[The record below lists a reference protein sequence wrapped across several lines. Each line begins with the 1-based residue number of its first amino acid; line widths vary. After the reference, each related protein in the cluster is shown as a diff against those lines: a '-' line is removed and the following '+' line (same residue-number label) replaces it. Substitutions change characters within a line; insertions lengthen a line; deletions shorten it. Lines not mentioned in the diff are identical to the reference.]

1 MIELSAFN
9 EYLYNQLGM
18 PYLFGGQ
25 HTELTPQ
32 NYVAVITRKETSAE
46 NIEKAIKYCEKK
58 FAEGYDVLYAY
69 DCSGLGMYYLQNVTH
84 EFPSDLNANGM
95 MGKCD
100 VVDSVRSGYWVFRT
114 NESGRATHIGY
125 MVSDTELIE
134 AKGRAYGVVL
144 NKYKPSAW
152 SKIGKP
158 RCIEFDDVEPTPPEP
173 IEPTYMIKVHGRVN
187 VRNGNGVLTKKLCTV
202 GIKGEDTYLPYLGQA
217 QDKPYWYMT
226 EVMGQVGFI
235 SSDPKYTEI
244 VEVTL

>member
-1 MIELSAFN
+1 
-9 EYLYNQLGM
+9 
-18 PYLFGGQ
+18 
-25 HTELTPQ
+25 
-32 NYVAVITRKETSAE
+32 
-46 NIEKAIKYCEKK
+46 
-58 FAEGYDVLYAY
+58 
-69 DCSGLGMYYLQNVTH
+69 
-84 EFPSDLNANGM
+84 